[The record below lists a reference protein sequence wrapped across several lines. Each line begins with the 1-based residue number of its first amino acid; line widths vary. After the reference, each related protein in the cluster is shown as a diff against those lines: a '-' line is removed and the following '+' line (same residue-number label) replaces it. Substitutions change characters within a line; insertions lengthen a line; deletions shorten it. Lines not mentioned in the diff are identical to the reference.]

1 MKAKPPTTSC
11 TALGQWKLSLLAV
24 GVALLLAAC
33 SSGLEELPDLEAS
46 ASTKTT
52 ESRVSSYSDNAEER
66 TSGLV
71 INSSTDLEL
80 THDTIR
86 GQQLI
91 GLRFNDVKV
100 PRGADIKDAYIQFKA
115 DEADSGSVKVRIHAH
130 DTDDASGFSQG
141 YNRGISERSK
151 TSKSVSWS
159 IDAWK
164 ERGERSS
171 KQRTPDLDDV
181 VEEVTNRK
189 GWDYGNSIAFIISGD
204 DKNDRRVAES
214 YRGDKG
220 GAPQLVIKYSGGD
233 SSGGSRS
240 APVSS
245 GPKVGSGDA
254 DYYVSPN
261 GNDSSSGSKS
271 NPFKTLY
278 KVSKVVKP
286 GDTVFLRGGTYREFG
301 QTYFGYDRGAFK
313 TDGKKGKPITIMS
326 YPGERA
332 VIDGGKRDYSDYKS
346 LCSPSLFKITA
357 DYYVIKN
364 MTFKD
369 SAGRG
374 LYLRGNG
381 NVVEGVKSYDNHCDG
396 IYMSGSNNRAE
407 NFESYNNYSKQND
420 GDSADG
426 LKMLGGDNN
435 IVRNCLV
442 YKNSDDGID
451 IWNSR
456 KTLVENCTAND
467 NGRGKTG
474 DANGFK
480 LGDGS
485 KNTGNVARNNKAEN
499 NRINYTTNGSSGV
512 RLTGNISRNADSVGF
527 SIGKGN
533 EACDN
538 KSSGERN
545 SANYNRGCGNNW

>member
-11 TALGQWKLSLLAV
+11 AAKGQGKLSLLAV
-24 GVALLLAAC
+24 GVVLFLAAC
-33 SSGLEELPDLEAS
+33 SSGLEGDLPDLEAN
-46 ASTKTT
+46 ASTKTA

-80 THDTIR
+80 THDVER
-86 GQQLI
+86 GQQLL
-91 GLRFNDVKV
+91 GLRFNNVKV

-115 DEADSGSVKVRIHAH
+115 DEADSGSVKVRIYAH

-141 YNRGISERSK
+141 YNSGISKRSK

-159 IDAWK
+159 IDSWK
-164 ERGERSS
+164 KRGERGS
-171 KQRTPDLDDV
+171 KQRTPDIDDV
-181 VEEVTNRK
+181 VQEVTDRK
-189 GWDYGNSIAFIISGD
+189 GWDYGNSLAFIISGS

-220 GAPQLVIKYSGGD
+220 GAPQLVIKYSGGE
-233 SSGGSRS
+233 SGSRS

-254 DYYVSPN
+254 DYYVSPS
-261 GNDSSSGSKS
+261 GSDSNSGSK
-271 NPFKTLY
+271 NRPLKTLY
-278 KVSKVVKP
+278 KVSQIVKP
-286 GDTVFLRGGTYREFG
+286 GDTVFLRGGTYRG
-301 QTYFGYDRGAFK
+301 KYQTYVGYDRGAFK
-313 TDGKKGKPITIMS
+313 RDGKKGKPITIMS

-332 VIDGGKRDYSDYKS
+332 VVDGSLRSYKQYKS

-357 DYYVIKN
+357 DYYVVKN
-364 MTFKD
+364 ITFKN

-374 LYLRGNG
+374 LYLRGKG
-381 NVVEGVKSYDNHCDG
+381 NVVDGVKSYDNHCDG

-426 LKMLGGDNN
+426 IKMLGGSDNV
-435 IVRNCLV
+435 IRNCLV

-451 IWNSR
+451 IWDTK

-467 NGRGKTG
+467 NGKGRTG

-480 LGDGS
+480 LG
-485 KNTGNVARNNKAEN
+485 
-499 NRINYTTNGSSGV
+499 
-512 RLTGNISRNADSVGF
+512 SRQL
-527 SIGKGN
+527 
-533 EACDN
+533 
-538 KSSGERN
+538 
-545 SANYNRGCGNNW
+545 